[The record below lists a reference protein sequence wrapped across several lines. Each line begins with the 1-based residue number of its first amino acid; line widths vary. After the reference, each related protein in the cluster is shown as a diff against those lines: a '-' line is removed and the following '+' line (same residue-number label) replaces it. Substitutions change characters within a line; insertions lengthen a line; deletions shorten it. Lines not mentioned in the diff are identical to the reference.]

1 MLSLSIFL
9 QVSLIRTTGI
19 SADEPN
25 YNLNSFFEARFLL
38 GRGYVNLGLDVLH
51 GYTFQWLGNVS
62 NCIFNL
68 DNCKLILQQYENK
81 SIFWQNYETFLIGI
95 RFILIPISIIGQIA
109 LSLAAKLFFNDKST
123 LFYAI
128 LLINLYPMWLSHS
141 SFNLSDFPALAGFS
155 FIIFTIS
162 SIHHIYQFGRLSETK
177 HAQ

>member
-1 MLSLSIFL
+1 MKSTRSAYLDSNKNVFNSLSKHTSIFFYIMLSLSIFL

-109 LSLAAKLFFNDKST
+109 LSLAAKLFFNDK
-123 LFYAI
+123 
-128 LLINLYPMWLSHS
+128 WCWW
-141 SFNLSDFPALAGFS
+141 
-155 FIIFTIS
+155 
-162 SIHHIYQFGRLSETK
+162 
-177 HAQ
+177 